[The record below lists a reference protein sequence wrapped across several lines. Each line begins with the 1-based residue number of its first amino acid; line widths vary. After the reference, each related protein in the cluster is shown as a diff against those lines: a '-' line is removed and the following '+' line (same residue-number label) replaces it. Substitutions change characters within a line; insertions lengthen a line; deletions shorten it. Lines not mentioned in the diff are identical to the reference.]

1 MRNTLIRIAGIALV
15 VAGIAGLI
23 FCLVALVALG
33 QIQDRVESAA
43 SEQLDVIDRALAAT
57 ADGLALVENSLTQAT
72 STVEALETTMAAVGQ
87 AIGDTVPTID
97 SLADFL
103 GEQLPAT
110 IGHTQETLRSAA
122 TSAQLVDDI
131 LGFITVIPLLGTD
144 RYNPEV
150 PLYQGLAEV
159 ADSLDG
165 IPTALGTA
173 EQGIATA
180 GANLETLTFDFDQMA
195 AEIGQVAASLE
206 AAGPVLVQYQQVVA
220 DLQALVGTVRDGLP
234 RWLGWLRLGL
244 SPALVWLGIAQIGL
258 MTQGWELVG
267 RSRGPEADR
276 G

>member
-1 MRNTLIRIAGIALV
+1 MKDTLIRIAGIALV
-15 VAGIAGLI
+15 VAGIAGLV

-33 QIQDRVESAA
+33 QIQDRVESTA

-72 STVEALETTMAAVGQ
+72 STVEALETTMADVGQ

-150 PLYQGLAEV
+150 PLYQGLADV

-165 IPTALGTA
+165 IPNALGTA
-173 EQGIATA
+173 EQGIAAA
-180 GANLETLTFDFDQMA
+180 GANLETLTGDFDQMA
-195 AEIGQVAASLE
+195 AEIGQVVASLE
-206 AAGPVLVQYQQVVA
+206 DAGPVLVQYQQVVA
-220 DLQALVGTVRDGLP
+220 DLQALVNTVRDGLP

-244 SPALVWLGIAQIGL
+244 SLVLVWLGIAQVGL
-258 MTQGWELVG
+258 ITQGWELVG